1 MSSGAHHAQGL
12 PRVERS
18 RSGARP
24 SFRAVGERCV
34 CPSAGA
40 AQCPG
45 WPGVADRSHAKCQA
59 VSRSSWTSTASG
71 FSWRPGT
78 RRGSCAEYRD
88 PAKYPPEDVVV
99 VPLTK
104 HKVESKH
111 HPYLELSVD
120 GKALGRL
127 PFEIDLALT
136 LEGVEL
142 TIQGGRIKKIKTGR
156 TLGVGTL
163 KCGGAVLHSIDRR
176 LASLPGV
183 IDLGEG
189 YLYSGLTYPRAGVTC
204 SRVSGAY
211 SPRLLTIASTITAA
225 SGRLTRATSEPTGA
239 PGRHHRSRSRTCRT
253 TAAASPRRLLRLRY
267 QPRDRPQHA
276 ADLIQQ
282 SPGPAS
288 PKWGET
294 RAMTRTR
301 RSASQGT

>member
-1 MSSGAHHAQGL
+1 MSSARITLKDFLGWSEVDLAPDRLSGLSASDAYAQVQAQLSAQAGPVWQIVRTQVPGCITKL
-12 PRVERS
+12 LDIDGVGILVEAWNK
-18 RSGARP
+18 AR
-24 SFRAVGERCV
+24 EL
-34 CPSAGA
+34 
-40 AQCPG
+40 
-45 WPGVADRSHAKCQA
+45 
-59 VSRSSWTSTASG
+59 
-71 FSWRPGT
+71 
-78 RRGSCAEYRD
+78 RRYRD

-189 YLYSGLTYPRAGVTC
+189 YL
-204 SRVSGAY
+204 
-211 SPRLLTIASTITAA
+211 I
-225 SGRLTRATSEPTGA
+225 
-239 PGRHHRSRSRTCRT
+239 
-253 TAAASPRRLLRLRY
+253 
-267 QPRDRPQHA
+267 
-276 ADLIQQ
+276 
-282 SPGPAS
+282 PA
-288 PKWGET
+288 
-294 RAMTRTR
+294 
-301 RSASQGT
+301 